1 MTEEV
6 LQLHRDMAK
15 DLRTAKVIAF
25 DTESEDFLATPY
37 RVSFATEKGF
47 YSCGIGMKNYHGF
60 GFVVKDSFVKEI
72 LSRSDVK
79 IIMHNAKYDKKTVKL
94 WLDIDIHDFEDTML
108 IAHLLNE
115 NERKGLKDVAQRYL
129 GVKNWDVSKATKQGK
144 ALIQNSVE
152 ILPDVKPKVKLK
164 NKIKKIAAELSEFS
178 EEECCPYLVKQ
189 YNDLLYKLNCSDEE
203 WQELVEKSKKEH
215 EDETKKLLTN
225 VWEQEVNYSALD
237 AKYTLDLWNMLYP
250 IIKEEQLQFV
260 YEKIEKPLV
269 NVLVDMELNGVPID
283 LELLKEIEVESKQE
297 MKELEIKLRET
308 FGDINFASPKQL
320 SKAIFEDAGIDPI
333 EPRSAKTGEYSTRAE
348 ILNILAKEHEPVKW
362 ILRHRELSKLVSTY
376 MYGVDRLHSDF
387 NQVATTTGRFSSSNP
402 NLQQL
407 PRSGKIRKCFIP
419 EKGDKLIV
427 CDLCIAEGT
436 KVYTERGLVNIEEIV
451 VGDKVF
457 DESGELYN
465 VEKAVFS
472 GSKECV
478 KLVTDIGYSVVS
490 TREHRVKTIDHR
502 GEYIWKQ
509 VGEISIGE
517 RVVASGRK
525 INPEVLI
532 SMPPLT
538 DIVKPSNKTKD
549 FKVPAFLCEDFA
561 ELLGMIL
568 GDGLFCERS
577 IGVIVCDEDRDLQEH
592 VKNQLAHLFKASV
605 HVYADK
611 GATRY
616 LVHRKGLCKY
626 LNYIGVYK
634 YNIPDIMFM
643 ASESIKGAFLRGL
656 FESDGSIS
664 KGVSGVASFSSKS
677 REMVE
682 KVQILLLSLGIHS
695 RLRIV
700 SHSKGYAYY
709 LVIRKQFLSRFKDSV
724 GFISKRKSD
733 KLSERCGEKL
743 CSNEYAYQ
751 YPYIEQF
758 SDRDNAAFNKLKNQR
773 NLKRNVSFSLANTIK
788 EIYPYNE
795 LKSLKDYAENNV
807 IFPEVISIEDV
818 GVKNTYDLQ
827 VHGSNQF
834 ISNGIVTHNSQVELR
849 LTAFY
854 SKDKEML
861 KCYAED
867 IDIHSRTAIAS
878 FNLKCSVDE
887 VKKKYPEQRT
897 YAKIVNFGLIYGM
910 SPRTLSE
917 ALKVPLDVA
926 QKAYNGYFRTYSGVK
941 PFMESV
947 KGVGKRRGYVKS
959 FSGRRRRCKELYE
972 AARFPSMV
980 TADMHRTLA
989 YQEREVA
996 NFVIQGT
1003 GADIMKMAM
1012 VNMYP
1017 ELKKL
1022 GAKMLMT
1029 IHDEI
1034 VVSCPEDKVE
1044 EGARIIKYCMENA
1057 FPKINETVPIIAEPV
1072 ICDNWGEGK

>member
-79 IIMHNAKYDKKTVKL
+79 IVMHNAKYDKKTVKL

-164 NKIKKIAAELSEFS
+164 NKIKKITAELNELS

-203 WQELVEKSKKEH
+203 WKELVEQSKKEH
-215 EDETKKLLTN
+215 EDETKRLLTD

-348 ILNILAKEHEPVKW
+348 ILHILAKEHEPIKW

-387 NQVATTTGRFSSSNP
+387 NQVATTTGRFSSSKP

-419 EKGDKLIV
+419 EKGDKLII
-427 CDLCIAEGT
+427 CDL
-436 KVYTERGLVNIEEIV
+436 
-451 VGDKVF
+451 
-457 DESGELYN
+457 
-465 VEKAVFS
+465 
-472 GSKECV
+472 
-478 KLVTDIGYSVVS
+478 
-490 TREHRVKTIDHR
+490 
-502 GEYIWKQ
+502 
-509 VGEISIGE
+509 
-517 RVVASGRK
+517 
-525 INPEVLI
+525 
-532 SMPPLT
+532 
-538 DIVKPSNKTKD
+538 
-549 FKVPAFLCEDFA
+549 
-561 ELLGMIL
+561 
-568 GDGLFCERS
+568 
-577 IGVIVCDEDRDLQEH
+577 
-592 VKNQLAHLFKASV
+592 
-605 HVYADK
+605 
-611 GATRY
+611 
-616 LVHRKGLCKY
+616 
-626 LNYIGVYK
+626 
-634 YNIPDIMFM
+634 
-643 ASESIKGAFLRGL
+643 
-656 FESDGSIS
+656 
-664 KGVSGVASFSSKS
+664 
-677 REMVE
+677 
-682 KVQILLLSLGIHS
+682 
-695 RLRIV
+695 
-700 SHSKGYAYY
+700 
-709 LVIRKQFLSRFKDSV
+709 
-724 GFISKRKSD
+724 
-733 KLSERCGEKL
+733 
-743 CSNEYAYQ
+743 
-751 YPYIEQF
+751 
-758 SDRDNAAFNKLKNQR
+758 
-773 NLKRNVSFSLANTIK
+773 
-788 EIYPYNE
+788 
-795 LKSLKDYAENNV
+795 
-807 IFPEVISIEDV
+807 
-818 GVKNTYDLQ
+818 
-827 VHGSNQF
+827 
-834 ISNGIVTHNSQVELR
+834 SQVELR

-887 VKKKYPEQRT
+887 VKKKYPEKRT

-1072 ICDNWGEGK
+1072 ICDNWGEGQ